1 MSEDGAFKT
10 IAIFDPAVSSRKQEG
25 DYAAMKRSLCAVVL
39 GLGVLSGM
47 FAITERV
54 QATLGEPADSV
65 ESDRMELSAVRRPIT
80 VLKAYMIQEIVS
92 DSTAVREYV
101 SPSGIVFGIAWN
113 GLAHP
118 DLTTLLGS
126 YAAEYQEA
134 LRQTPRKPGQRRLQ
148 VKANRI
154 VVEKW
159 GRMRN
164 LQGRAYAPALIP
176 PEVSLDEIR

>member
-1 MSEDGAFKT
+1 
-10 IAIFDPAVSSRKQEG
+10 
-25 DYAAMKRSLCAVVL
+25 MKRSLYAVVL
-39 GLGVLSGM
+39 SLGVLSGM
-47 FAITERV
+47 FATTERV
-54 QATLGEPADSV
+54 QATVGESADSV
-65 ESDRMELSAVRRPIT
+65 ESDRIALSAVRRPVT
-80 VLKAYMIQEIVS
+80 VRKAYTVQEIVS
-92 DSTAVREYV
+92 DSVAVRQYV

-118 DLTTLLGS
+118 DLAPLLGS
-126 YAAEYQEA
+126 YAAEYREA

-164 LQGRAYAPALIP
+164 LQGRAYDPALIP